1 MKEVSKNLLN
11 EELTRI
17 KSMMGIINEI
27 SVPVKNYTKSNGWI
41 QTGSHC
47 DSPTSYSDNIRPDT
61 QHTDNTQGVSK
72 DNITYEYYKII
83 NPETG
88 LCSSNDF
95 DMSVEVKTSKR
106 CITGTGVLSFEKG
119 DAVLKGHFNNNNMV
133 ENIFIQFCKNIFTE
147 QDVRSIC
154 GEFNGDSD
162 ISNKFY
168 CLISKSSL
176 SVDQLTKLVSTIQNR
191 PAAQNKLNTQTTTQ
205 QPYS

>member
-11 EELTRI
+11 EELIRI

-61 QHTDNTQGVSK
+61 QHTDNTQGVSR

-88 LCSSNDF
+88 LCSSNYF

-106 CITGTGVLSFEKG
+106 CITGTGPLSFEKG
-119 DAVLKGHFNNNNMV
+119 DAILKALFNNNNAA
-133 ENIFIQFCKNIFTE
+133 ENISIQFCKNIFTE
-147 QDVRSIC
+147 QDVKSIC
-154 GEFNGDSD
+154 GEFNGDGD
-162 ISNKFY
+162 TSNKFY
-168 CLISKSSL
+168 CLISRSSL
-176 SVDQLTKLVSTIQNR
+176 STDQLTKLVNTIKNR
-191 PAAQNKLNTQTTTQ
+191 PAAQNKLNPQNTTQ